1 MPQSAE
7 LAKLKEELKEEL
19 RAEVVRELL
28 RSSVLALRAQMTAEL
43 KAELSDQLYA
53 DVSER
58 LAQRAEGSNF
68 SLLCA
73 NSIDLEDRPSRA
85 VPVADVQGQARK
97 EIELVAELDR
107 HLAARD
113 ASPPE
118 RQASSHPCG
127 RLVDAGEV
135 ELSDG
140 RDVVAD
146 LSLILVLVTPNPRA
160 ERPRRGQF
168 WEAGQLVIVPNQVQ
182 GMRLGEHV
190 EL

>member
-43 KAELSDQLYA
+43 KAELSAQLYA

-85 VPVADVQGQARK
+85 VVELEVQARK
-97 EIELVAELDR
+97 AEAKMATELDR

-135 ELSDG
+135 EDEVSIESSIWDC
-140 RDVVAD
+140 
-146 LSLILVLVTPNPRA
+146 P
-160 ERPRRGQF
+160 
-168 WEAGQLVIVPNQVQ
+168 LVIGTHAVRPVAS
-182 GMRLGEHV
+182 V
-190 EL
+190 